1 MDQGTV
7 PATVDARK
15 SWLAVEIGSAPIPVD
30 MCLCHDGV
38 DLDVDSIDEHKDAVF
53 IMASGYPI
61 AEVLGSIEFLV
72 NPDVYK
78 KLVAV
83 VG

>member
-1 MDQGTV
+1 M
-7 PATVDARK
+7 
-15 SWLAVEIGSAPIPVD
+15 EIGSAPIPVD
-30 MCLCHDGV
+30 LCLCHDGV

-53 IMASGYPI
+53 I
-61 AEVLGSIEFLV
+61 LDTIEFLV
-72 NPDVYK
+72 NLDLYR